1 MKQYLK
7 YIKPYLFSFVVGPL
21 LMIVEVLG
29 EVLMPYFM
37 SLIINEGVSN
47 RNVSYIV
54 GIGLTMV
61 LTAFIMMAG
70 GIGGAYFGAKGAISF
85 AADVRRDVFLK
96 IQNKEKNH
104 GKITI

>member
-70 GIGGAYFGAKGAISF
+70 GIGGAYF
-85 AADVRRDVFLK
+85 
-96 IQNKEKNH
+96 
-104 GKITI
+104 